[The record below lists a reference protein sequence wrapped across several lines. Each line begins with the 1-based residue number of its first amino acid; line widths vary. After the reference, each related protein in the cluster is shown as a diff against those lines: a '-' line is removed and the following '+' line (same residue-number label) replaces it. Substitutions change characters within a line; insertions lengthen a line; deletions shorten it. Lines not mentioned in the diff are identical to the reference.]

1 MHPRAAAASDVRAA
15 WRGIR
20 RFGGV
25 IPAVAVALYLLSGF
39 YVIKPGDIGVVRRFG
54 RVRSPSVLPGIHYR
68 IPWPVDRVDHVSVHA
83 IRRMSIGFKIRDA
96 EAGIPPLS
104 SETQFLTGDAN
115 ILDVRVVLQYVI
127 RDPVKS
133 LFSVEAPEWLV
144 RKAGEAAL
152 ASLLAGMP
160 VDEVLTT
167 GKLRLQDRVKAR
179 VQEMLD
185 GYGSGFA
192 IVGATLQDATPPS
205 AVAPAFRSVA
215 SAREDRQ
222 REINEAHGM
231 KNEVIPRARGRAERT
246 VTVAG
251 AEKAARSQ
259 RAAGDAD
266 RFLAL
271 AAEYEKAPRVT
282 ADRIYRERM
291 EEILAGVNL
300 YILGER
306 EGAPSPVRLRIMK
319 KPPAPPARS
328 YAPGD

>member
-1 MHPRAAAASDVRAA
+1 MNPRTAAASDAATA
-15 WRGIR
+15 WRGVR
-20 RFGGV
+20 RLGGAV
-25 IPAVAVALYLLSGF
+25 PAAALALYLLSGF

-54 RVRSPSVLPGIHYR
+54 RVRSPSVLPGMHYR

-83 IRRMSIGFKIRDA
+83 IRRMSVGFKIRDA
-96 EAGIPPLS
+96 AAGIPPLS

-115 ILDVRVVLQYVI
+115 ILDIRMVIQYVI

-133 LFSVEAPEWLV
+133 LFSSEGPEWLV
-144 RKAGEAAL
+144 RRAGEAAL

-167 GKLRLQDRVKAR
+167 GKLQLQQRVKTR

-185 GYGSGFA
+185 GYGSGFT
-192 IVGATLQDATPPS
+192 IVGASLQDATPP
-205 AVAPAFRSVA
+205 AEVAPAFRSVA

-222 REINEAHGM
+222 RAINEAHGM
-231 KNEVIPRARGRAERT
+231 RNEAIPRARGEAERS

-251 AEKAARSQ
+251 AEKASRARH
-259 RAAGDAD
+259 AEGDAD
-266 RFLAL
+266 RFLSL

-291 EEILAGVNL
+291 EEILAGVNV
-300 YILGER
+300 YVVGNR
-306 EGAPSPVRLRIMK
+306 EGAPSPVRVRLMK
-319 KPPAPPARS
+319 KPAAPPAFS
-328 YAPGD
+328 PGD